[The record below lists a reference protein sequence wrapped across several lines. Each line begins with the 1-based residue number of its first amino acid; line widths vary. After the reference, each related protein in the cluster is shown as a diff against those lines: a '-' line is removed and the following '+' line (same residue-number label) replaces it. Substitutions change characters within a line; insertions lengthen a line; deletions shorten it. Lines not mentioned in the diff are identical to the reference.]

1 MQKVWYRFPLAA
13 AVFILWY
20 LLLNPLDIEKVII
33 GSVITLLVIITPF
46 PQISTYGEFSLVP
59 KKVLFG
65 IAFFLIFIIAVMKSN
80 LDVAKRVI
88 SPKLPINPGVVEV
101 KTKLKSRIGRLFL
114 ANAITLTPGTITVDI
129 VDDSLFIHWIF
140 IDSEDQEVATKKI
153 VEDFEKYLEVIFG

>member
-1 MQKVWYRFPLAA
+1 MQKVWYRIPLAI
-13 AVFILWY
+13 AVFILWF
-20 LLLNPLDIEKVII
+20 LLLNPMDSEKVIV
-33 GSVITLLVIITPF
+33 GSIITLLVIITPF
-46 PQISTYGEFSLVP
+46 PKISLYGEFSLIP

-65 IAFFLIFIIAVMKSN
+65 LRFQLTFLLAVIKSN

-101 KTKLKSRIGRLFL
+101 KTKLKSRLGRLFL

-140 IDSEDQEVATKKI
+140 IESEDQEVASKKI